1 MEKKKA
7 KGGSAKKVLL
17 AVLSLVL
24 YMIVYQILWTW
35 LENSL
40 WQTFYIR
47 YSYRIY
53 QALGVLLM
61 IPIGFAWAL
70 GMDLRQVRGKIVPDL
85 PWLAVFGVD
94 LLFLVA
100 GPWILPQALQ
110 VMGMTVF
117 PANWLLLSSSAATAH
132 GLLLGTCLAKGLF
145 AKEPEEK

>member
-40 WQTFYIR
+40 WQTSYIR